1 MKAYKNTT
9 PKYAYYIGFNLD
21 KSRNIKEINHFS
33 DTSFNEF
40 YGAFNEDMIQ
50 DLIEGCSKEF
60 DNISKEEIDVR
71 KVNYRSGKIIWEKSG
86 DRF

>member
-1 MKAYKNTT
+1 MKAYKNIT
-9 PKYAYYIGFNLD
+9 PKYAYYVGFNLD

-40 YGAFNEDMIQ
+40 HGAFNEDMIQ

-60 DNISKEEIDVR
+60 GNISKKEIDVR

-86 DRF
+86 DQF